1 MAERPPYKNGVL
13 GGTPLEAERLNQTE
27 ADLQAALSQLAR
39 DPSQLFA
46 GSITTDP
53 WGSPV
58 SASVL
63 WPDGVTGVYSGTP
76 SPTFRGAV
84 DAYTITRTA
93 SPVKTFT
100 QPAASRDAKGNVTY
114 RPPLIIS

>member
-1 MAERPPYKNGVL
+1 MADRPPYADGIL
-13 GGTPLEAERLNQTE
+13 GGTPLDAERLNAE
-27 ADLQAALSQLAR
+27 ESDLQAALSQLAR

-46 GSITTDP
+46 GSIITDP
-53 WGSPV
+53 FGAPV

-84 DAYTITRTA
+84 DAYTITRTG

-114 RPPLIIS
+114 RPPLTIS